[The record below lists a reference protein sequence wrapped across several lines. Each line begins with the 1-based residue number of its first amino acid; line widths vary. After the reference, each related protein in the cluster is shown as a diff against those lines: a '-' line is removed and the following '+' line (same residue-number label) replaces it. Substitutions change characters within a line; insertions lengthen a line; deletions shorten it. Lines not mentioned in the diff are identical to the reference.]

1 MAWLSAIMGINNEGK
16 RVKVMKMDQQK
27 TPIYSRLKE
36 HWETNPVS
44 GHVPGHKYGRV
55 LPEKGQAYFRD
66 ILKIDAT
73 EISGLDDLHDPE
85 EMIKEGQELVA
96 DLYGSDASFFLV
108 NGSTVGNLAM
118 ILAACSR
125 GGRVLVQRNC
135 HKSILNGLELAG
147 AEPVFLSC
155 GYDSG
160 VEVSTSIALD
170 ELDEAL
176 KTIQDVQAVILT
188 NPNYYGLSIELKAII
203 ERVHEEG
210 IPVLVDEAH
219 GAHFVLGEAFP
230 ISALELGADAVVHS
244 AHKTLPAMTMGSF
257 LHIKGNLV
265 REERIAY
272 YLRML
277 QSSSPSYPIMASLD
291 LARFY
296 LAALTKEDVSAIIEE
311 TAEIRRELD
320 KLDGLSVVVPESKSI
335 AVDPLKVVMRST
347 RNWSGFELQKVLEK
361 EGVFSELADAWNVL
375 IVLPLAVMDAKHD
388 MIERI
393 ERALQKNVGNES
405 SRKEISVPLFPMRIS
420 QLAIHLDKQQ
430 KLSSMECKLE
440 EAVGKVAAESIIPY
454 PPGIPVLLK
463 GERITEE
470 VVGYLGQLKRL
481 GARFQGNDRI
491 KSNYISIY
499 KEVKE

>member
-1 MAWLSAIMGINNEGK
+1 
-16 RVKVMKMDQQK
+16 MDQQK
-27 TPIYSRLKE
+27 TPIYSRLKA
-36 HWETNPVS
+36 HWETDPVS

-55 LPEKGQAYFRD
+55 LPEKGQAFFRD

-73 EISGLDDLHDPE
+73 EISGLDDLHSPE
-85 EMIKEGQELVA
+85 EMIKEGQELVS

-118 ILAACSR
+118 ILSVCSR

-155 GYDSG
+155 GYDPMI
-160 VEVSTSIALD
+160 EVSTSVELD

-176 KTIQDVQAVILT
+176 KTIEDVQAVILT
-188 NPNYYGLSIELKAII
+188 NPNYYGLSIDLKEII
-203 ERVHEEG
+203 ERVHDAG

-219 GAHFVLGEAFP
+219 GAHFVLGGPFP
-230 ISALELGADAVVHS
+230 VSALELGADVVVHS

-257 LHIKGNLV
+257 LHIKGSLV
-265 REERIAY
+265 SQERIAY

-291 LARFY
+291 LARY
-296 LAALTKEDVSAIIEE
+296 YIAALGKEGIDAIAKE
-311 TAEIRRELD
+311 TAKIRRELD
-320 KLDGLSVVVPESKSI
+320 KLDGIRVVVPESKSI
-335 AVDPLKVVMRST
+335 GVDPLKVVIRST
-347 RNWSGFELQKVLEK
+347 GGRSGFELQGDLER

-393 ERALQKNVGNES
+393 ERALQENAGGTS
-405 SRKEISVPLFPMRIS
+405 DRRYTRQGSVPLFPTKIS
-420 QLAIHLDKQQ
+420 QLAIQLDQQ
-430 KLSSMECKLE
+430 QELPIMECKLE
-440 EAVGKVAAESIIPY
+440 DAVGRVAAESVVPY

-463 GERITEE
+463 GERVTGE
-470 VVGYLGQLKRL
+470 VVEYLGELKRL
-481 GARFQGNDRI
+481 GARFQGNERM

>member
-1 MAWLSAIMGINNEGK
+1 MK
-16 RVKVMKMDQQK
+16 KMDQQK
-27 TPIYSRLKE
+27 TPIYSRLKA
-36 HWETNPVS
+36 HWETDPVS

-55 LPEKGQAYFRD
+55 LPEKGQAFFRD

-73 EISGLDDLHDPE
+73 EISGLDDLHSPE
-85 EMIKEGQELVA
+85 EMIKEGQELVS

-118 ILAACSR
+118 ILSVCSR
-125 GGRVLVQRNC
+125 GDRVLVQRNC
-135 HKSILNGLELAG
+135 HKSVLNGLELAG

-155 GYDSG
+155 GYDPMM
-160 VEVSTSIALD
+160 EVSTSVELD

-176 KTIQDVQAVILT
+176 KTIEDVQAVILT
-188 NPNYYGLSIELKAII
+188 NPNYYGLSIDLKAII
-203 ERVHEEG
+203 ERVHEAG

-219 GAHFVLGEAFP
+219 GAHFVLGSPFP
-230 ISALELGADAVVHS
+230 VSALELGADVVVHS

-257 LHIKGNLV
+257 LHIKGSLV
-265 REERIAY
+265 SRERIAY

-291 LARFY
+291 LARSY
-296 LAALTKEDVSAIIEE
+296 IAALSKEEIDAIAKE
-311 TAEIRRELD
+311 TAKIRRELD
-320 KLDGLSVVVPESKSI
+320 MLDGIRVVVPENKSI
-335 AVDPLKVVMRST
+335 AVDPLKVVIRST
-347 RNWSGFELQKVLEK
+347 SGRSGFELQRDLER

-393 ERALQKNVGNES
+393 ERALQENAGGTTD
-405 SRKEISVPLFPMRIS
+405 RRYTRQGGVPLFPKKIS
-420 QLAIHLDKQQ
+420 QLAIQLDQQ
-430 KLSSMECKLE
+430 QELPSMECKLE
-440 EAVGKVAAESIIPY
+440 DAIGRVAAESVVPY

-463 GERITEE
+463 GERVTEE
-470 VVGYLGQLKRL
+470 VVEYLGELTRL
-481 GARFQGNDRI
+481 GARFQGNERM